1 MRHVLRDVAS
11 DRGEIQVTAAT
22 DRASSSEQPELK
34 RVMGPKLLLLFI
46 IGDILGTGV
55 YALTGQ
61 VAAEVGGA
69 AWLPFLIA
77 FAVATLTACSYLE
90 LVTKY
95 PQAAG
100 AALYA
105 HKAFGIHFV
114 TFLVAFTVMC
124 SGITSASAASGAF
137 ASNFIIGFGFDR
149 DSTGL
154 RLALALLFIL
164 LIAFVNLRGVAES
177 VGLNVVLTLVELSG
191 LLLVIFIAFF
201 AVFGGQADF
210 SRVVIFEGPEGKS
223 ALLALS
229 TATSLAFFAMVG
241 FEDSVNMAEETKNP
255 TKIFPR
261 VMLTGFG
268 ITAVVYVLVSILAV
282 AVVPIGELAGND
294 TPLVTVVQT
303 AAPGFPIADLL
314 PFISLFA
321 VANTALINMMMA
333 SRLLWGLSKQGVLPP
348 FLRGVLAKRRTPW
361 SAIVFTT
368 LIAMALITFVSL
380 DPKNPVALLL
390 GGTTSLLL
398 LAVFAVV
405 NVAVLV
411 LRKDRVQHKHFR
423 TPTVLPVLGAVFCI
437 YLVLPMTSGRP
448 FEQYQIA
455 LGLIAIGVLLWAAT
469 YIDRRVRGYER
480 SARVDGEVDLG
491 LEPEPEKSR

>member
-1 MRHVLRDVAS
+1 MSTTTQA
-11 DRGEIQVTAAT
+11 IQ
-22 DRASSSEQPELK
+22 QIELK

-46 IGDILGTGV
+46 IGDILGTGI

-77 FAVATLTACSYLE
+77 FIVATITACSYLE

-114 TFLVAFTVMC
+114 TFLIAFTVMS

-137 ASNFIIGFGFDR
+137 ASNFMIGFGLGESR
-149 DSTGL
+149 VT
-154 RLALALLFIL
+154 AW
-164 LIAFVNLRGVAES
+164 LIAILFVCLVAVVNLRGVAEG
-177 VGLNVVLTLVELSG
+177 VGLNVVLTCIELSG
-191 LLLVIFIAFF
+191 LLLVILIGSF
-201 AVFGGQADF
+201 AIFGGQADF
-210 SRVVIFEGPEGKS
+210 SRVVAFDTPEDK
-223 ALLALS
+223 AVLLAIS

-241 FEDSVNMAEETKNP
+241 FEDSVNMAEETKEP
-255 TKIFPR
+255 SRIFPR
-261 VMLTGFG
+261 IMLTGLG
-268 ITAVVYVLVSILAV
+268 ITATVYVLVSIVAV
-282 AVVPIGELAGND
+282 AIVPVGELAGND

-303 AAPGFPIADLL
+303 AAPDFPISSLI

-321 VANTALINMMMA
+321 VANSALINMMMA
-333 SRLLWGLSKQGVLPP
+333 SRLIYGMSKQNVLPP
-348 FLRGVLAKRRTPW
+348 VFARVLPKRRTPW
-361 SAIVFTT
+361 TAIILTT
-368 LIAMALITFVSL
+368 AIALGLASFVSL
-380 DPKNPVALLL
+380 DPENPLALLL

-411 LRKDRVQHKHFR
+411 LRKQPVDHKHFR
-423 TPTVLPVLGAVFCI
+423 TPTALPVIGAIACI
-437 YLVLPMTSGRP
+437 YLVLPWTSGRP
-448 FEQYQIA
+448 ITQYQIA
-455 LGLIAIGVLLWAAT
+455 GALLVIGIVLWAIT
-469 YIDRRVRGYER
+469 YLHRRRSGYDAAPPLEQPER
-480 SARVDGEVDLG
+480 L
-491 LEPEPEKSR
+491 L